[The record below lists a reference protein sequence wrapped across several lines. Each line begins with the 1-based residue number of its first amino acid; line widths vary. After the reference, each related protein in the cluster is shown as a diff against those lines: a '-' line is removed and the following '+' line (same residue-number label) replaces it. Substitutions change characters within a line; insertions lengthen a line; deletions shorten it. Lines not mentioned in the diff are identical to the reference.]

1 MERLAR
7 EKIALQ
13 QRLSTL
19 KKDMLGKW
27 DHLDWRAMV
36 PEDLDIDLEP
46 DAVITVDYGNGRK
59 SGRKTHSPSEVTQ
72 PLKTESE
79 TEESN
84 DSHYPISLSMNNG
97 NHGMSINSYFSK
109 GNFFLLCVI
118 FFLKIGFL
126 RRSSMDK

>member
-27 DHLDWRAMV
+27 DHLDWKAIV

-46 DAVITVDYGNGRK
+46 DAVITVDYANGRK
-59 SGRKTHSPSEVTQ
+59 PNNRKATSPAEGNQ
-72 PLKTESE
+72 PPKQESE
-79 TEESN
+79 EESN
-84 DSHYPISLSMNNG
+84 DSHYPISLLINNG
-97 NHGMSINSYFSK
+97 HHGKYIASLS
-109 GNFFLLCVI
+109 L
-118 FFLKIGFL
+118 
-126 RRSSMDK
+126 

>member
-27 DHLDWRAMV
+27 DHLDWRAIV

-46 DAVITVDYGNGRK
+46 DAVVDYANGRK
-59 SGRKTHSPSEVTQ
+59 VGRKTSSPAEGTQ
-72 PLKTESE
+72 PPKHESE

-97 NHGMSINSYFSK
+97 HR
-109 GNFFLLCVI
+109 GN
-118 FFLKIGFL
+118 
-126 RRSSMDK
+126 